1 MEERESSGI
10 KQQNRQT
17 EIKLLIN
24 FKLVLTDAGE
34 SDFKI
39 VCAIF
44 FVTFRCTKGSFRGV
58 LTYGALFK
66 TPHLIPASPHL

>member
-24 FKLVLTDAGE
+24 FNSVLTVAGE

-39 VCAIF
+39 VYAN
-44 FVTFRCTKGSFRGV
+44 TFLHSCVHKGPPEE
-58 LTYGALFK
+58 L
-66 TPHLIPASPHL
+66 

>member
-24 FKLVLTDAGE
+24 FRLVQTDTGE
-34 SDFKI
+34 LDFES
-39 VCAIF
+39 VDANT
-44 FVTFRCTKGSFRGV
+44 FVAFRCTKGSSRGA

>member
-24 FKLVLTDAGE
+24 FNSVLTDAGE
-34 SDFKI
+34 SDFK
-39 VCAIF
+39 
-44 FVTFRCTKGSFRGV
+44 
-58 LTYGALFK
+58 LF
-66 TPHLIPASPHL
+66 

>member
-24 FKLVLTDAGE
+24 FNSVMLVNRILNCFDANT
-34 SDFKI
+34 
-39 VCAIF
+39 
-44 FVTFRCTKGSFRGV
+44 FVVLRCTQGSPRGA

>member
-24 FKLVLTDAGE
+24 FKLVLTGAGE
-34 SDFKI
+34 SYSKI
-39 VCAIF
+39 VYANT
-44 FVTFRCTKGSFRGV
+44 FVAFRCTQGSPRGA